1 MCNGLIRTVNHMLN
15 RVNYTRVF
23 DLTGIIEAVGEVAK
37 SWEVQAQQTNQKI
50 KAKVR
55 VIEDSEAEDEDKTNQ
70 SSSSENDQSIEEK
83 TTRQAGLKDRKSV
96 QETVSIDMI
105 VIDTIS
111 NVVTSSMS
119 KSQVQ
124 GNFSYSLNATY
135 FRPPAANSE
144 TEVAILLTI

>member
-1 MCNGLIRTVNHMLN
+1 MLN

-23 DLTGIIEAVGEVAK
+23 DLAGLIEAVDEVSK
-37 SWEVQAQQTNQKI
+37 SWEAQTQQTNEKP

-55 VIEDSEAEDEDKTNQ
+55 VIEDSEDEDEPEQDDEDDTVKNL
-70 SSSSENDQSIEEK
+70 SNENDQITKE
-83 TTRQAGLKDRKSV
+83 TIDQQAGLPGRQPI

-111 NVVTSSMS
+111 NVVTSVMS

-124 GNFSYSLNATY
+124 GNFSNSLDATY
-135 FRPPAANSE
+135 RGRQPPTTKLRSS
-144 TEVAILLTI
+144 ILLTV